1 MGMVEIARWGE
12 MFLRW
17 KRKREPLLNRLEDRE
32 SDESVSEGECR
43 ARFWE
48 AARKYSMQACCRR
61 DQNGDSDRRYRRE
74 SRRRAFGIVKA

>member
-1 MGMVEIARWGE
+1 

-17 KRKREPLLNRLEDRE
+17 KRKRELLLDRLEDLE

-43 ARFWE
+43 ARFGE
-48 AARKYSMQACCRR
+48 AARKYSVQASCRR
-61 DQNGDSDRRYRRE
+61 DQNGDTDRRSRRE